1 MMRRYVTALAALM
14 TLVALTVIVT
24 WPQALHLATQI
35 GAHDD
40 PQFSIWRLEWIA
52 HALQSDPRHLFDA
65 NIFYPA
71 RNTLTFSD
79 AMLLE
84 GMLGAPFIWAGVP
97 PALVYNLLLLAGF
110 VLSGMAMFVLAKHV
124 TGQTGPALVAAAIF
138 TVAPYRVDHFMHLEL
153 QWAMWMPLAFWAI
166 HRTFEQP
173 VWRPGLLAGVFVWL
187 QIVSSV
193 YYGVFLAIACIV
205 LALPLCLVHPKNAP
219 RAIAWLTA
227 GAVLATLLALPY
239 AWPYIQSS
247 TTMVRRLSDVSTYS
261 ANLWN
266 YLASSG
272 PSTFWRWTSDRLGG
286 TERNLFPGLIAVVLA
301 LASLF
306 NHRRKLVI
314 VYAVLALVTI
324 DLSLGL
330 NGFLYRW
337 LFEHVP
343 ALHGLRSPARFGIL
357 VSCAIAMLAAF
368 GAQVLIEVALASS
381 ARAASFVVLALLALV
396 AVEGSTTGMQLM
408 DVPKVGDESLSVYTA
423 IRRIGPGP
431 ILELP
436 LPRLDRLPGHDARF
450 TLWSTMHWH
459 PIVNG
464 YSGYYPPEFAQTVV
478 RTEHFPDDQSIA
490 QLANIGVRFIV
501 VHRAF
506 YEDVEYRELLEQIS
520 RRRELTPLGT
530 YLDPLGECRLFLV
543 GS

>member
-1 MMRRYVTALAALM
+1 
-14 TLVALTVIVT
+14 
-24 WPQALHLATQI
+24 
-35 GAHDD
+35 
-40 PQFSIWRLEWIA
+40 
-52 HALQSDPRHLFDA
+52 DA

-124 TGQTGPALVAAAIF
+124 TGQTGAALVAAAIF

-205 LALPLCLVHPKNAP
+205 LALALCLVHPKNAP

-239 AWPYIQSS
+239 AWPYIPSS

-272 PSTFWRWTSDRLGG
+272 PSTFWGWTSDRLGG
-286 TERNLFPGLIAVVLA
+286 TERNLFPG
-301 LASLF
+301 
-306 NHRRKLVI
+306 
-314 VYAVLALVTI
+314 
-324 DLSLGL
+324 
-330 NGFLYRW
+330 
-337 LFEHVP
+337 
-343 ALHGLRSPARFGIL
+343 
-357 VSCAIAMLAAF
+357 
-368 GAQVLIEVALASS
+368 
-381 ARAASFVVLALLALV
+381 
-396 AVEGSTTGMQLM
+396 
-408 DVPKVGDESLSVYTA
+408 
-423 IRRIGPGP
+423 
-431 ILELP
+431 
-436 LPRLDRLPGHDARF
+436 
-450 TLWSTMHWH
+450 
-459 PIVNG
+459 
-464 YSGYYPPEFAQTVV
+464 
-478 RTEHFPDDQSIA
+478 
-490 QLANIGVRFIV
+490 
-501 VHRAF
+501 
-506 YEDVEYRELLEQIS
+506 
-520 RRRELTPLGT
+520 
-530 YLDPLGECRLFLV
+530 
-543 GS
+543 